1 MGKAGKYIGDDL
13 DGLPL
18 GLGQTNPKYF
28 VRKHQ
33 KRFKISESKDA
44 CWAIC
49 FSLHLEI
56 TKILRNRSKVQIC
69 GADRKDSLRN
79 ELLYT
84 HYYIVSIWWQRR
96 PWGALCTCNVH
107 WQPFMSC
114 KIILYVR
121 AGSIWAA
128 EVFSAI
134 HTDCNILSNA
144 AYLVPGIMYHVSG
157 IILTPMNSERQ
168 RHYVATSTF
177 FSGLAVAAKISPGHP
192 RAFRRSRILELVG
205 TVRGSVY

>member
-96 PWGALCTCNVH
+96 PWGALCTCKCALTAVYVPQNN
-107 WQPFMSC
+107 
-114 KIILYVR
+114 IIRKSWFNL
-121 AGSIWAA
+121 GSRS
-128 EVFSAI
+128 FLR
-134 HTDCNILSNA
+134 HTYRLQ
-144 AYLVPGIMYHVSG
+144 YLIECRIFGTRYHVSC
-157 IILTPMNSERQ
+157 IRYHTDSHEQ
-168 RHYVATSTF
+168 RTTATLRSYQYVF
-177 FSGLAVAAKISPGHP
+177 FRVGGSGENIS
-192 RAFRRSRILELVG
+192 RSSAGLQKVKNIRVSG
-205 TVRGSVY
+205 YG